1 MCESVALC
9 LRTLDRKL
17 LLNASLRISG
27 VTSAQTLCVLAVS
40 PAWQSMHRHFIT
52 VHHRVC
58 TKQLCSP
65 PVFPHKADM
74 CGAHH
79 TRAALLEQLVKHT
92 ALRQA
97 HVTMSMGG
105 PLSCC
110 ATPTGQAN
118 ALAWHWHMHACSTN
132 WSSTHRSVRPTS
144 AFLRRACAEHA
155 DVRQTCNKSGVS
167 ATSTNYKKAKQWHSH
182 FCWRCAATI
191 GRQRKLLRPTRLSEK
206 HGPALPA
213 ILPTCNL
220 SSRRYHRPSIS
231 THASHPAMH
240 VCAPQ

>member
-1 MCESVALC
+1 MTLQAAHCYEHGRSTLVLC
-9 LRTLDRKL
+9 CT
-17 LLNASLRISG
+17 NWS
-27 VTSAQTLCVLAVS
+27 SAPTGHCQS
-40 PAWQSMHRHFIT
+40 PALPI
-52 VHHRVC
+52 
-58 TKQLCSP
+58 
-65 PVFPHKADM
+65 
-74 CGAHH
+74 
-79 TRAALLEQLVKHT
+79 
-92 ALRQA
+92 
-97 HVTMSMGG
+97 
-105 PLSCC
+105 
-110 ATPTGQAN
+110 GQAN
-118 ALAWHWHMHACSTN
+118 ALAWHWHTPARSTN
-132 WSSTHRSVRPTS
+132 WSSTQRSVRPTS

-155 DVRQTCNKSGVS
+155 DVRQTSSKSGVF

-191 GRQRKLLRPTRLSEK
+191 GRQCKLLRPTRLSEK